1 MIQKVVYIGY
11 QPLTEKVIQD
21 FYFNQLLENK
31 FSVEYW
37 DLSTIYFSKKKE
49 VKVNA
54 EYIRFF
60 NSIKEV
66 ENEIKIQNLKTTLF
80 ISQMTFE
87 FRILNLYKLF
97 TKYNCITGFFA
108 RGASPHF
115 SDNSLIYNRFSR
127 IKKIFNSNDLINYL
141 GNFYCT
147 FLKKHN
153 LISCYSVVFR
163 AGERGTTTIGR
174 GFWYDEKKS
183 KIVDVNSF
191 DFENYISSKKNNRII
206 ENKYCLYLDEYLPFH
221 PDFDLLNIKTIE
233 PNNLYTTLNRFFDK
247 LESEHGIEV
256 VIAAHPKA
264 DKYNSHNY
272 FNNRKVLFNETA
284 TLSRDAEFIIAHNSS
299 SINFAVLN
307 HKPVISI
314 LTNDIIN
321 EMNMYSIYIKLVSIS
336 TGSNLINI
344 DDNSIIDIE
353 IPIVDNKKYNSFKY
367 FILTSKKSENFISSE
382 IFIETLKKN
391 NFKRL

>member
-11 QPLTEKVIQD
+11 QPLTEKVIED

-37 DLSTIYFSKKKE
+37 DLSSIYFSKKIE
-49 VKVNA
+49 VKVKK
-54 EYIRFF
+54 EYILFL
-60 NSIKEV
+60 NSIKQV
-66 ENEIKIQNLKTTLF
+66 ENEIKIQDLKTTLF

-87 FRILNLYKLF
+87 YRVLNLHKLF

-115 SDNSLIYNRFSR
+115 SNNSLKTNRLSR
-127 IKKIFNSNDLINYL
+127 IKKIVNINSLFNYL
-141 GNFYCT
+141 GNFYCV
-147 FLKKHN
+147 FLKKHG
-153 LISCYSVVFR
+153 LLSFYSVVFR

-183 KIVDVNSF
+183 KIIDVNSF
-191 DFENYISSKKNNRII
+191 DFENYISSKNNDRII

-221 PDFDLLNIKTIE
+221 PDFDLLNINTIE
-233 PNNLYTTLNRFFDK
+233 PNNFYTTLNRFFDK

-264 DKYNSHNY
+264 DKYKSHNY
-272 FNNRKVLFNETA
+272 FNDRKVLFNKTS
-284 TLSRDAEFIIAHNSS
+284 TLSRDAEFILAHNSS

-307 HKPVISI
+307 QKPVISI
-314 LTNDIIN
+314 LTNDIIK

-344 DDNSIIDIE
+344 DDNSIIDLE
-353 IPIVDNKKYNSFKY
+353 IPIVDDKKYNDFKY
-367 FILTSKKSENFISSE
+367 FILTSEKSENLISSE
-382 IFIETLKKN
+382 IYIETLKKIK
-391 NFKRL
+391 F

>member
-1 MIQKVVYIGY
+1 MISKVIYIGY
-11 QPLTEKVIQD
+11 QPLAEKVIKD

-31 FSVEYW
+31 LSVEYW
-37 DLSTIYFSKKKE
+37 DLSTIYFSKINE
-49 VKVNA
+49 VKVYA
-54 EYIRFF
+54 DYIRFF

-66 ENEIKIQNLKTTLF
+66 ENEITIQNLKTTLF

-97 TKYNCITGFFA
+97 TRYNCITGFFA

-127 IKKIFNSNDLINYL
+127 LKKIVNINALINYL
-141 GNFYCT
+141 GNFYCL

-153 LISCYSVVFR
+153 LISCYTVVFR
-163 AGERGTTTIGR
+163 AGELGTTTIGR

-191 DFENYISSKKNNRII
+191 DFENFISSKKNNRII

-221 PDFDLLNIKTIE
+221 PDFDLLDVKKID
-233 PNNLYTTLNRFFDK
+233 PNNFYATLNRFFDK
-247 LESEHGIEV
+247 LESENGIEV

-264 DKYNSHNY
+264 YKYNSHNY
-272 FNNRKVLFNETA
+272 FNNRKVLFNETS

-307 HKPVISI
+307 HKPLISI

-344 DDNSIIDIE
+344 DDNSIIDIN
-353 IPIVDNKKYNSFKY
+353 IPIVDDKKYNDFKY
-367 FILTSKKSENFISSE
+367 FILTSKNSEHLISYE
-382 IFIETLKKN
+382 IFIETILN
-391 NFKRL
+391 L